1 MNLYNNTQMEA
12 WYGVSYG
19 NQFDCGTIASQDTIS
34 NTNWD
39 NQDNL
44 KVIFSSWEGTPPTYG
59 NPFWLNI
66 PDTGTGTAVT
76 VGIYQE

>member
-1 MNLYNNTQMEA
+1 MNLYNNTPMEA

-19 NQFDCGTIASQDTIS
+19 NAFDCGTIASQDTLS

-39 NQDNL
+39 KQDNL
-44 KVIFSSWEGTPPTYG
+44 KVIFSSMEGTPPVSG
-59 NPFWLNI
+59 NPFWITI